1 MPPKV
6 EFEEEDE
13 REKDKN
19 TYARGFS
26 TNPDAK
32 TISLR

>member
-26 TNPDAK
+26 VVRQK
-32 TISLR
+32 